1 MTRKPFV
8 SPICLPFVPPEGAYQ
23 AQLNGVQ
30 PVSTNEE
37 QAMNTPMLEERDRE
51 AEQRENKE
59 ARARAEHFAELLAPY
74 LAAQF
79 GYKRNYVTL
88 GLGTTVNAR
97 TLKYDL
103 YLRVTPQRGQWTGH
117 NCLVIA
123 RIGFTPTRKG
133 HGRRFMVFL
142 VECAERVGY
151 SNIGIE
157 STNEDSEAFGAKFG
171 LQRHREGNDLIG
183 TVEEIKR
190 RIAE

>member
-1 MTRKPFV
+1 MLRKPFV
-8 SPICLPFVPPEGAYQ
+8 SPTCLPFVPPEGAYQ
-23 AQLNGVQ
+23 AQLKGV
-30 PVSTNEE
+30 PAVSTNEE

-88 GLGTTVNAR
+88 GLVTTVNAR
-97 TLKYDL
+97 TVKYDL
-103 YLRVTPQRGQWTGH
+103 YLRVTPQRGQWAGT

-123 RIGFTPTRKG
+123 RIGFTPTHKG
-133 HGRRFMVFL
+133 HGRRFMAFL
-142 VECAERVGY
+142 VEYAERVGY

-157 STNEDSEAFGAKFG
+157 STNEESEAFGAKFG
-171 LQRHREGNDLIG
+171 LLRHRDGNDLIG

>member
-1 MTRKPFV
+1 MGRLIF
-8 SPICLPFVPPEGAYQ
+8 
-23 AQLNGVQ
+23 
-30 PVSTNEE
+30 
-37 QAMNTPMLEERDRE
+37 EERDLE
-51 AEQRENKE
+51 KE
-59 ARARAEHFAELLAPY
+59 KQDKLDDMVARARAECFAELLTPY

-79 GYKRNYVTL
+79 GYKRNHVTL
-88 GLGTTVNAR
+88 GLGPTVNAR

-103 YLRVTPQRGQWTGH
+103 YLRVTPPRGPWAGT

-133 HGRRFMVFL
+133 HGRRFMAFL
-142 VECAERVGY
+142 VECAEHVGY

-157 STNEDSEAFGAKFG
+157 STNEESEAFGAKFG
-171 LQRHREGNDLIG
+171 LQRHLDGNDLIG